1 MESQDALISAF
12 IKEAQVCSLTRTAVL
27 NDVCNII
34 IETAILNDGVRIRF
48 CVTVPLLVSTE
59 PRHLLQ
65 HKYDALVIKKKTLLA
80 TLNKLN
86 FDVKHLKGFAAG
98 AEWYWIIWWS

>member
-12 IKEAQVCSLTRTAVL
+12 IKEAQVCSLTGTAVV

-34 IETAILNDGVRIRF
+34 IESAILNDGVRIRF

-59 PRHLLQ
+59 PRHLLR
-65 HKYDALVIKKKTLLA
+65 HKYGALVMNWPPETNSTSMSSI
-80 TLNKLN
+80 
-86 FDVKHLKGFAAG
+86 
-98 AEWYWIIWWS
+98 